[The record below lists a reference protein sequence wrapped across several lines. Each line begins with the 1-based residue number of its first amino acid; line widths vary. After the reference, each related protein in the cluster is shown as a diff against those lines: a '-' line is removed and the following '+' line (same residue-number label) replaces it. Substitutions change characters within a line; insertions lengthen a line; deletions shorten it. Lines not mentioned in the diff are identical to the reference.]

1 MAELKIENVLESF
14 RLWLEGITGM
24 GVVYAPPHRALGRV
38 GTNKNPAVSFFI
50 VEVQTK
56 GIARHPTG
64 YTDTNKTD
72 VVVRTYLLVDM
83 LIQVDIASSS
93 YSTVYAL
100 EEQIKRSMQ
109 VPVSSVDSIGGILW
123 SFIEAGGEV
132 LPVYL
137 EASQELSEE
146 EPGEEL
152 RIARKSLTFKVEGA
166 TFTEDTVKSI
176 LNVDYTI
183 GVNV

>member
-14 RLWLEGITGM
+14 RLWLESITGLS
-24 GVVYAPPHRALGRV
+24 VVYAPPHRALGRV
-38 GTNKNPAVSFFI
+38 AKNPAVSFFI
-50 VEVQTK
+50 VEVQTR

-64 YTDTNKTD
+64 YTDTTKTD
-72 VVVRTYLLVDM
+72 VVIRTYLLVDM

-93 YSTVYAL
+93 YSAVYAL
-100 EEQIKRSMQ
+100 EEQIKRNMQ

-123 SFIEAGGEV
+123 SSIEAGGEV

-137 EASQELSEE
+137 EASQELSEKD
-146 EPGEEL
+146 PGEEL
-152 RIARKSLTFKVEGA
+152 RIARKSLTFRVEGV